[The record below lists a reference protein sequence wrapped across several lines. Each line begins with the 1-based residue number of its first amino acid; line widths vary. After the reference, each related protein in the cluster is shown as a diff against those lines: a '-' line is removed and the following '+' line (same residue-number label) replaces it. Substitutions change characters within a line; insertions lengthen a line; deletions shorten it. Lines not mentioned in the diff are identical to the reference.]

1 MYRLITLGAAMLAGA
16 VQAATVPSD
25 LMLPVPE
32 RAARRACLAS
42 SLASFAASLDCSS
55 SQRW

>member
-16 VQAATVPSD
+16 VQAATLPSD

-32 RAARRACLAS
+32 RRRAAMWRAGCSAS
-42 SLASFAASLDCSS
+42 RSNRKS
-55 SQRW
+55 